1 MKANNYEEAKA
12 YFINNAH
19 YGWKYI
25 DCFVMNEKL
34 YKAIKHDQSIKLG
47 SRIELEEG
55 IKNRT
60 EYPRIKST
68 LNGYGIILINP
79 NSEEYFIEYIK
90 YNSSINESL
99 TQLLHYNISKDY
111 QEE

>member
-1 MKANNYEEAKA
+1 MQTNNYEEAKA

-19 YGWKYI
+19 YGCKYI
-25 DCFVMNEKL
+25 DCFVMCETL
-34 YKAIKHDQSIKLG
+34 YKTLKNDQSIKIG

-55 IKNRT
+55 IKNRN

-79 NSEEYFIEYIK
+79 NSEEYYIEYIK
-90 YNSSINESL
+90 YNSPINENL
-99 TQLLHYNISKDY
+99 TQLLLYNISRDD